1 MSKIH
6 LYHTFLYLS
15 WYAWVITH
23 VRTCVWVCVHGCVYV
38 CLHGF
43 VYMCVHVCVDACM
56 VLCVCMYTHA
66 HVSVDLCQWPRLI
79 WDRVPYCSVL
89 SELHSR
95 VADPWV
101 SGNFTLSVFH
111 LSLGLEK
118 WFGNGSHKDLGHSN
132 SSPYAYIANILP
144 LSHLPSPVTS
154 ILHLFM
160 QTVPELKGIP
170 SFLPSW
176 FQNFC
181 SCFHFDIFS
190 CYHQLN
196 CIWYT
201 NRYMF
206 CNACVI
212 SFMSSKKL

>member
-1 MSKIH
+1 MSVYAC
-6 LYHTFLYLS
+6 LYMCLS
-15 WYAWVITH
+15 VCARV
-23 VRTCVWVCVHGCVYV
+23 CVCMFTWVCVHVCACVCRCMHV
-38 CLHGF
+38 F
-43 VYMCVHVCVDACM
+43 VCVHVHTCTCECWS
-56 VLCVCMYTHA
+56 L
-66 HVSVDLCQWPRLI
+66 SVAPSYLRQGPLLF
-79 WDRVPYCSVL
+79 SAE
-89 SELHSR
+89 SAR

-118 WFGNGSHKDLGHSN
+118 WFGNGSHKDFGHSN

-196 CIWYT
+196 CI
-201 NRYMF
+201 
-206 CNACVI
+206 
-212 SFMSSKKL
+212 